1 MTEFKTG
8 GVPIPDYDRDDIN
21 YVSQKTE
28 FTEDVFVYGKLY
40 ANLVG
45 GQPDVSIKDFGAVGD
60 GVNDDTESIQKALN
74 KFQGKGRILIP
85 EGTFLVSSTIII
97 PSNTH
102 LSGEGKDSVIKM
114 KSNVG
119 RDTSLMRTGERGI
132 KKENI
137 ILQDFTLDFNRERWS
152 VSGGVTLK
160 DTDGGDQDN
169 DQTTLSICFS
179 EYVLVKN
186 VRCIDGYK
194 HNIDVCAPRYPENN
208 NGSTYDNEPSR
219 YVTLQ
224 NCFTS
229 GSGDDNITTH
239 FSSDILIKGCRSIH
253 PSGIR
258 TEQNCN
264 CFEID
269 DGSRNVTMIN
279 CTAIGGHKG
288 LQIKGHSYAPAPYNV
303 VVDDF
308 KTYNNTTGIDI
319 KHMDFE
325 TGIGTQ
331 KSPTARNVNLSNIVV
346 AAPRDFT
353 SEGGVLEQAQRGIRV
368 SSYEDVKLVNVYVSD
383 DTVDMA
389 DDFLASS
396 TTRSRGIVRVMEGAS
411 NVMFK
416 NLNIVGFAATSEGFW
431 SSTSTKGPIVVDG
444 FSSTNGPDKAF
455 RITGAG
461 STGSI
466 SNYMISGSQSSG
478 EGIDVEGTEFEV
490 GSGVVTGYGT
500 SIVRAANHGY
510 LGSERPA
517 FLVELTTTQTATGN
531 QNAYL
536 RNFDTVRY
544 NLGNGWDNATGIFT
558 APVAGLYKFNI
569 TMTFENGDATEGGNT
584 GNDDSYGVYWRVENN
599 SSYYNRVHSSTRDFH
614 VINPRFQSGIG
625 LEYNVSFSSLE
636 RLDKGATVGWYQTD
650 WQTVTVQLDYAT
662 ITGYLLS

>member
-137 ILQDFTLDFNRERWS
+137 VLQDFTLDFNRERWS

-219 YVTLQ
+219 YITLQ

-258 TEQNCN
+258 TPQNSN

-303 VVDDF
+303 TVDDF
-308 KTYNNTTGIDI
+308 KTYNNTTGIDV
-319 KHMDFE
+319 KHMEFE
-325 TGIGTQ
+325 TGIGTG

-353 SEGGVLEQAQRGIRV
+353 SEGNVTELANRCIRV

-383 DTVDMA
+383 DTVDKA

-396 TTRSRGIVRVMEGAS
+396 TTRSRGIVRVMEGAT

-444 FSSTNGPDKAF
+444 FSSTDGPDKAF

-517 FLVELTTTQTATGN
+517 FLAELSTTQTATGN

-569 TMTFENGDATEGGNT
+569 GMTFENGDATEGGNT

-599 SSYYNRVHSSTRDFH
+599 SSYYNRVHSGSRDFH
-614 VINPRFQSGIG
+614 VINPRFQSGNG

-636 RLDKGATVGWYQTD
+636 QLDKGATVGWYQID
-650 WQTVTVQLDYAT
+650 WETVTVQLDYAT

>member
-1 MTEFKTG
+1 MTDFKNG
-8 GVPIPDYDRDDIN
+8 GVPSPDYDSEDIN
-21 YVSQKTE
+21 YVHKKTE
-28 FTEDVFVYGKLY
+28 FTNDVYVYGKLY

-45 GQPDVSIKDFGAVGD
+45 GQPDVNIKDFGAVGD
-60 GVNDDTESIQKALN
+60 GINDDTAAIQKALN
-74 KFQGKGRILIP
+74 QSQGKGRINIP
-85 EGTFLVSSTIII
+85 EGTFIVSETIII

-114 KSNVG
+114 KHDIG
-119 RDTSLMRTGERGI
+119 RDTTLMRTGERGI

-137 ILQDFTLDFNRERWS
+137 VLENFTLDFNRDRWGI
-152 VSGGVTLK
+152 SGGETLK

-319 KHMDFE
+319 KHMDFD
-325 TGIGTQ
+325 TGN
-331 KSPTARNVNLSNIVV
+331 SPTARNVNLSNIVV

-353 SEGGVLEQAQRGIRV
+353 SEGGVTELANRGIRI

-431 SSTSTKGPIVVDG
+431 SSTSTKGPLIVDG

-490 GSGVVTGYGT
+490 GRGIVTGYGT
-500 SIVRAANHGY
+500 SVTRKANHGY
-510 LGSERPA
+510 MGSEKPA
-517 FLVELTTTQTATGN
+517 FLAELTTTQTNSGN
-531 QNAYL
+531 VNAFL
-536 RNFDTVRY
+536 RNFDTVRF
-544 NLGNGWDNATGIFT
+544 NFGNGWNNTTGKFT
-558 APVAGLYKFNI
+558 APVAGLYKFNLDM
-569 TMTFENGDATEGGNT
+569 TMQNGDAAQSGNT
-584 GNDDSYGVYWRVENN
+584 GGDDSIGVYWRVENN
-599 SSYYNRVHSSTRDFH
+599 STYYNRVHSGVRDFH
-614 VINPRFQSGIG
+614 SINPRFESGSG
-625 LEYNVSFSSLE
+625 LEVTYSFNTIE
-636 RLDKGATVGWYQTD
+636 QLDKGATVGWYQTD
-650 WQTVTVQLDYAT
+650 WDVDGVQLHYAT
-662 ITGYLLS
+662 ITGHLLS

>member
-1 MTEFKTG
+1 MTDFKRNNI
-8 GVPIPDYDRDDIN
+8 PAPDYDSDDIN
-21 YVSQKTE
+21 YISQKTE
-28 FTEDVFVYGKLY
+28 FSEDVYIYGKLY

-45 GQPDVSIKDFGAVGD
+45 GIDYVSVKDFGVVGD
-60 GVNDDTESIQKALN
+60 GKTDDTLALQKALDEI
-74 KFQGKGRILIP
+74 KGKGKLMMP
-85 EGTFLVSSTIII
+85 EGTFLVSKTISI
-97 PSNTH
+97 PSETH
-102 LSGEGKDSVIKM
+102 LVGEGKHTIIKM
-114 KSNVG
+114 RHDVG
-119 RDTSLMRTGERGI
+119 RDTTLMRTGSRGD

-137 ILQDFTLDFNRERWS
+137 VLEDFTLDFNRDRWTK
-152 VSGGVTLK
+152 SGGETLK

-239 FSSDILIKGCRSIH
+239 FSSDILIKGCRSIN

-258 TEQNCN
+258 TPQNSN

-325 TGIGTQ
+325 TGIGTG

-444 FSSTNGPDKAF
+444 FSSTDGPDKAF

-536 RNFDTVRY
+536 RNFDTVRF
-544 NLGNGWDNATGIFT
+544 NFGNGWNNTTGKFT
-558 APVAGLYKFNI
+558 APVAGLYKFNLDM
-569 TMTFENGDATEGGNT
+569 TMQNGDAAQSGNT
-584 GNDDSYGVYWRVENN
+584 GGDDSIGVYWRVENN
-599 SSYYNRVHSSTRDFH
+599 STYYNRVHSGVRDFH
-614 VINPRFQSGIG
+614 SINPRFHYGSG
-625 LEYNVSFSSLE
+625 LECNFSFNTIE
-636 RLDKGATVGWYQTD
+636 QLDKGATVGWYQTD
-650 WQTVTVQLDYAT
+650 WDDTNVQLHYAS
-662 ITGYLLS
+662 ITGNLLS

>member
-1 MTEFKTG
+1 MTDFKAG
-8 GVPIPDYDRDDIN
+8 GVPSPDYDSEDIN

-45 GQPDVSIKDFGAVGD
+45 GQPDVNIKDFGAVGD
-60 GVNDDTESIQKALN
+60 GTNDDTAAIQKALN
-74 KFQGKGRILIP
+74 QFQGKGRVNIP
-85 EGTFLVSSTIII
+85 EGTFIVSETIII

-114 KSNVG
+114 KHDIG
-119 RDTSLMRTGERGI
+119 RDTTLMRTGERGI

-137 ILQDFTLDFNRERWS
+137 VLENFSLDFNRDRWGI
-152 VSGGVTLK
+152 SGGETLK

-319 KHMDFE
+319 KHMDFD
-325 TGIGTQ
+325 TGN
-331 KSPTARNVNLSNIVV
+331 SPTARNVNLTNISVV
-346 AAPRDFT
+346 APRDFT

-431 SSTSTKGPIVVDG
+431 SSTSTKGPLMVDG

-490 GSGVVTGYGT
+490 GRGIVTGYGT
-500 SIVRAANHGY
+500 SVTRKANHGY
-510 LGSERPA
+510 LGSEKPA
-517 FLVELTTTQTATGN
+517 FLAELTTTQTRSGN
-531 QNAYL
+531 VSAFL

-544 NLGNGWDNATGIFT
+544 NFANGWDNTTGKFT
-558 APVAGLYKFNI
+558 APVAGLYKFDI
-569 TMTFENGDATEGGNT
+569 TMTFDNGDGI
-584 GNDDSYGVYWRVENN
+584 DDSIGVYWRVENN
-599 SSYYNRVHSSTRDFH
+599 STYYNRIHSTNRDFH
-614 VINPRFQSGIG
+614 IINPRFQSSNDT
-625 LEYNVSFSSLE
+625 EYNTSFSSLE

-650 WQTVTVQLDYAT
+650 WDDLNVQLRYAT
-662 ITGYLLS
+662 ITGFLLS

>member
-1 MTEFKTG
+1 MTDFKTG
-8 GVPIPDYDRDDIN
+8 SIPTPDIESEDIN
-21 YVSQKTE
+21 FISQKTE
-28 FTEDVFVYGKLY
+28 FYDDVFVYGKLY

-45 GQPDVSIKDFGAVGD
+45 GQPDVNIKDFGAVGD
-60 GVNDDTESIQKALN
+60 GTNDDTAAIQKALN
-74 KFQGKGRILIP
+74 KFQGKGRINIP

-152 VSGGVTLK
+152 VSGGETLK

-186 VRCIDGYK
+186 IRCIDGYK
-194 HNIDVCAPRYPENN
+194 HNIDVCAPRYPEND

-219 YVTLQ
+219 YITLQ

-325 TGIGTQ
+325 TGIGTG

-411 NVMFK
+411 NVLVK
-416 NLNIVGFAATSEGFW
+416 NLNIVGFAATTEGFW
-431 SSTSTKGPIVVDG
+431 SSSSTKGPLVVDG
-444 FSSTNGPDKAF
+444 FSSTDGPEKAF
-455 RITGAG
+455 RCTGTG
-461 STGSI
+461 YTGSI
-466 SNYMISGSQSSG
+466 SHYMISGNQSSG
-478 EGIDVEGTEFEV
+478 EGIDVEGEIEV
-490 GSGVVTGYGT
+490 GRGIVTGYGT

-510 LGSERPA
+510 LGSEKPA
-517 FLVELTTTQTATGN
+517 FLAELTTTQTQSGN
-531 QNAYL
+531 QSAFL

-544 NLGNGWDNATGIFT
+544 NFANGWDNTTGKFT
-558 APVAGLYKFNI
+558 APVAGLYKFDI
-569 TMTFENGDATEGGNT
+569 TMTFDNGDS
-584 GNDDSYGVYWRVENN
+584 NDDSIGVYWRVENN
-599 SSYYNRVHSSTRDFH
+599 STYYNRVHSTNRDFH
-614 VINPRFQSGIG
+614 IINPRFLSSNDT
-625 LEYNVSFSSLE
+625 EYNTSFSSLE

-650 WQTVTVQLDYAT
+650 WSAGSSVQLRYAT
-662 ITGYLLS
+662 ITGFLLS